1 MRFSGPMVIIIAFSV
16 AAYLISNTISGKPV
30 TLFEL
35 PFGFLGSNLVV
46 VSASVIVFP
55 LTFIISDILTEV
67 YGFRVARGAIWLGL
81 GCSLMLT
88 VFILLVEALPGAHF
102 WDHQSS
108 YESILGATPWIAGA
122 SVLSYTIGEFSNAI
136 VMVTLKNRTNGR
148 KLWLR
153 TISSTV
159 VAQGVNSFIF
169 YMIAFG
175 ASGAW
180 TWEAAFNGAILG
192 WIVKTLY
199 EVAATPFVYII
210 VNRLKWHE
218 NIDIFDNPKD
228 LNPLGFFGQGYESI
242 ANAARFWTEGETP
255 KT

>member
-1 MRFSGPMVIIIAFSV
+1 MVVIIAFSV
-16 AAYLISNTISGKPV
+16 AAFIISNTISGKPV

-46 VSASVIVFP
+46 VSASVICFP

-81 GCSLMLT
+81 ACSFMLT
-88 VFILLVEALPGAHF
+88 AFIFLVGALPGADF
-102 WDHQSS
+102 WDHQDA
-108 YESILGATPWIAGA
+108 YQSILGATPWIAGA
-122 SVLSYTIGEFSNAI
+122 SVLSYTIGEFSNAV

-159 VAQGVNSFIF
+159 LAQGVNSFLF
-169 YMIAFG
+169 YGIAFG
-175 ASGAW
+175 ASGLW
-180 TWEAAFNGAILG
+180 GWEAAINGAILG

-199 EVAATPFVYII
+199 EVAATPFVYMI
-210 VNRLKWHE
+210 VNRLKWAE
-218 NIDIFDNPKD
+218 QIDIFDDPRD
-228 LNPLGFFGQGYESI
+228 LNPLGIFGSNYERDK
-242 ANAARFWTEGETP
+242 NDARYWSVRWEARREP
-255 KT
+255 